1 MSTTGFIVIL
11 VLTALIVIGTVVM
24 AIRMKSNQT
33 AIATAISYL
42 VILAVVIL
50 LYATGIITL

>member
-24 AIRMKSNQT
+24 AIRMKSYQT
-33 AIATAISYL
+33 AIATAISYF

>member
-1 MSTTGFIVIL
+1 MSTTGFILLL

-24 AIRMKSNQT
+24 AIRMKSYRT

-50 LYATGIITL
+50 LYTTGIITL

>member
-1 MSTTGFIVIL
+1 MSTTGFILLL
-11 VLTALIVIGTVVM
+11 VFTALIVIGTVVM
-24 AIRMKSNQT
+24 AIRMKSYQT
-33 AIATAISYL
+33 AIAMAVSYL